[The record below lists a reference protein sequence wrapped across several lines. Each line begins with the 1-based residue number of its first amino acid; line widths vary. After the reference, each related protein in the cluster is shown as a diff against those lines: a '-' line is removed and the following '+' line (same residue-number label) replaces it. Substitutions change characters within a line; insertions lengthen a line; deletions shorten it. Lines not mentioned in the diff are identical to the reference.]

1 MISLTDSNLEVKS
14 VRWSRV
20 LVTVKENQMKK
31 RMLFLGIL
39 MVAATVLT
47 FANGQSDDGEGYTIG
62 ISNAWVGSE
71 WRTQMVDD
79 VKAAAQPYIEQGL
92 IKEIL
97 VQSFD
102 VSTEGQIDQIRN
114 LISSGADLILI
125 NPADATALTPV
136 IAEDKSQ
143 GVIVIGTDTE
153 LSSPDAI
160 NVAIDQKEWAAISA
174 RWLVEKMGG
183 EGNVVCINGV
193 AGHPANTARVAG
205 YTDVF
210 KSNPGIKVLNEV
222 NADWDNAK
230 GQAAMADMLA
240 TYPDIEGV
248 WVQDGM
254 AAGAL
259 RAIQAAGR
267 NEIFSTGEARVDFL
281 KMWKREGLDMIAVAN
296 PPGAMTSAFF
306 VGMQMLAGKD
316 FKEGVFEGPYGN
328 TIYIPVPTVV
338 TNLNFDTI
346 FNAYKDY
353 PDYYSVDGHL
363 TETQA
368 STYFK

>member
-1 MISLTDSNLEVKS
+1 
-14 VRWSRV
+14 
-20 LVTVKENQMKK
+20 MKK
-31 RMLFLGIL
+31 SALIL
-39 MVAATVLT
+39 ALLT
-47 FANGQSDDGEGYTIG
+47 MTAMMAFANGGSEDGDGYTIG

-79 VKAAAQPYIEQGL
+79 VKAAAQPYIDQGL

-114 LISSGADLILI
+114 LVSSGADLILV
-125 NPADATALTPV
+125 NPADATALNPV
-136 IAEDKSQ
+136 IAEAKAQ

-183 EGNVVCINGV
+183 SGNVVCINGF

-205 YTDVF
+205 YTEVF
-210 KSNPGIKVLNEV
+210 DSNPGITILNEV

-240 TYPDIEGV
+240 TYPNINGV

-267 NEIFSTGEARVDFL
+267 DDIFSTGEARVDFL
-281 KMWKREGLDMIAVAN
+281 KMWKKQNLDMIGVAN

-306 VGMQMLAGKD
+306 VGMQMLAGKE
-316 FKEGVFEGPYGN
+316 FKDGIFEGPYGN
-328 TIYIPVPTVV
+328 TIYVPVPSVV
-338 TNLNFDTI
+338 TNINFDTVY
-346 FNAYKDY
+346 NAYKDY

-363 TETQA
+363 TEAQA
-368 STYFK
+368 AAYFK

>member
-1 MISLTDSNLEVKS
+1 
-14 VRWSRV
+14 
-20 LVTVKENQMKK
+20 MKK
-31 RMLFLGIL
+31 SMLLLCVMMLIGSFS
-39 MVAATVLT
+39 A
-47 FANGQSDDGEGYTIG
+47 FAGGQEEGGDGYTIG

-79 VKAAAQPYIEQGL
+79 VKAAAKPYIDQGL
-92 IKEIL
+92 IKKII

-136 IAEDKSQ
+136 IAEAKSQ

-153 LSSPDAI
+153 LSSPDAV
-160 NVAIDQKEWAAISA
+160 NVAINQKEWAAISA
-174 RWLVEKMGG
+174 RWLVEKLGKK
-183 EGNVVCINGV
+183 GNVVCINGY

-205 YTDVF
+205 YTEVF
-210 KSNPGIKVLNEV
+210 NSYPDIKILNEV

-240 TYPDIEGV
+240 TYPNINGV

-254 AAGAL
+254 AAGAF

-267 NEIFSTGEARVDFL
+267 DDIFSTGEARVDFL
-281 KMWKREGLDMIAVAN
+281 KMWKTEGLDMIGVAN

-306 VGMQMLAGKD
+306 VGMQMLAGKE
-316 FKEGVFEGPYGN
+316 FKDGIFEGPYGN
-328 TIYIPVPTVV
+328 TIYVPVPTVV
-338 TNLNFDTI
+338 TNINFDTVY
-346 FNAYKDY
+346 NAYKDY
-353 PDYYSVDGHL
+353 PDYFAVDGHL
-363 TETQA
+363 TEAQA
-368 STYFK
+368 SAYFK

>member
-1 MISLTDSNLEVKS
+1 
-14 VRWSRV
+14 
-20 LVTVKENQMKK
+20 MKK
-31 RMLFLGIL
+31 RVLFLSVL
-39 MVAATVLT
+39 VLT
-47 FANGQSDDGEGYTIG
+47 ASVLAFANGQSDSGDGYTIG

-71 WRTQMVDD
+71 WRTQMVDN

-114 LISSGADLILI
+114 LISSGADLILV
-125 NPADATALTPV
+125 NPADAAALTPV
-136 IAEDKSQ
+136 IAEAKGQ

-153 LSSPDAI
+153 LSSPDAV

-183 EGNVVCINGV
+183 KGNVVCINGF

-205 YTDVF
+205 YTEVF
-210 KSNPGIKVLNEV
+210 NANPGITILNEV

-240 TYPDIEGV
+240 TYPDINGV

-254 AAGAL
+254 AAGAF

-267 NEIFSTGEARVDFL
+267 DDIYSTGEARVDFL
-281 KMWKREGLDMIAVAN
+281 KMWKKEGLDMIGVAN

-306 VGMQMLAGKD
+306 VGMQMLVGKE
-316 FKEGVFEGPYGN
+316 FKEGIFEGPYAN
-328 TIYIPVPTVV
+328 TIYVPVPSVV
-338 TNLNFDTI
+338 TNLNFDTVY
-346 FNAYKDY
+346 NAYKDY
-353 PDYYSVDGHL
+353 PDYYSVDGYL
-363 TETQA
+363 TEAQA
-368 STYFK
+368 AAYFK

>member
-1 MISLTDSNLEVKS
+1 M
-14 VRWSRV
+14 RRAV
-20 LVTVKENQMKK
+20 L
-31 RMLFLGIL
+31 MLWASALVPGSA
-39 MVAATVLT
+39 V
-47 FANGQSDDGEGYTIG
+47 FANGQTEAGDGFTIG

-71 WRTQMVDD
+71 WRTQMVND
-79 VKAAAQPYIEQGL
+79 VETAAEPYIAQGL
-92 IKEIL
+92 IKEIV

-114 LISSGADLILI
+114 LAALGADLILV
-125 NPADATALTPV
+125 NPADASALNPV
-136 IAEDKSQ
+136 IAEVSSQ

-153 LSSPDAI
+153 LSSPDAV

-183 EGNVVCINGV
+183 TGNVVCINGF
-193 AGHPANTARVAG
+193 AGHPANTARVKG
-205 YTDVF
+205 YTEVF
-210 KSNPGIKVLNEV
+210 ASHAGITVLNEV

-240 TYPDIEGV
+240 AYPEINGV

-259 RAIQAAGR
+259 RAIRAAGR
-267 NEIFSTGEARVDFL
+267 DDIYSTGEARVGFL
-281 KMWKREGLDMIAVAN
+281 SMWKQQGLDMIGVAN

-306 VGMQMLAGKD
+306 VGMHMLAGKE
-316 FKEGVFEGPYGN
+316 FKDDVFEGPYGN
-328 TIYIPVPTVV
+328 TIYVPIPTVV
-338 TNLNFDTI
+338 TNINFDTVY
-346 FNAYKDY
+346 NAYKDY

-363 TETQA
+363 TEAQA
-368 STYFK
+368 ASYFK

>member
-1 MISLTDSNLEVKS
+1 
-14 VRWSRV
+14 
-20 LVTVKENQMKK
+20 MKK
-31 RMLFLGIL
+31 SLLLLCVMLL
-39 MVAATVLT
+39 ATSLSV
-47 FANGQSDDGEGYTIG
+47 FAGGQEEGGDGYTIG

-92 IKEIL
+92 IKEII

-114 LISSGADLILI
+114 LISSGADLILV

-136 IAEDKSQ
+136 IAEAKSQ

-153 LSSPDAI
+153 LSSSDAV
-160 NVAIDQKEWAAISA
+160 NVAINQKEWAAISA
-174 RWLVEKMGG
+174 RWLVEKLGG
-183 EGNVVCINGV
+183 TGNVVCINGY
-193 AGHPANTARVAG
+193 AGHPANTARVEG
-205 YTDVF
+205 YTEVFNSYPDVR
-210 KSNPGIKVLNEV
+210 ILNEV

-240 TYPDIEGV
+240 TYPDINGV

-259 RAIQAAGR
+259 RAIQAAGKD
-267 NEIFSTGEARVDFL
+267 EIFSTGEARVDFL
-281 KMWKREGLDMIAVAN
+281 KMWKDENLDMIGVAN

-306 VGMQMLAGKD
+306 VGMQMLAGKE
-316 FKEGVFEGPYGN
+316 FKAGIFEGPYGN
-328 TIYIPVPTVV
+328 TIYVPVPTVV
-338 TNLNFDTI
+338 TNINFDTVY
-346 FNAYKDY
+346 NAYKDY
-353 PDYYSVDGHL
+353 PDYFAVDGHL
-363 TETQA
+363 TEAQA
-368 STYFK
+368 AAYFK

>member
-1 MISLTDSNLEVKS
+1 MKRSL
-14 VRWSRV
+14 
-20 LVTVKENQMKK
+20 
-31 RMLFLGIL
+31 LFLCVMMLITSL
-39 MVAATVLT
+39 SA
-47 FANGQSDDGEGYTIG
+47 FAGGQGEDGDGYTIG

-79 VKAAAQPYIEQGL
+79 VKAAAQPYIDQGL
-92 IKEIL
+92 IKEII

-114 LISSGADLILI
+114 LISSGADLILV

-136 IAEDKSQ
+136 IAEAKSQ

-153 LSSPDAI
+153 LSSPDAV

-174 RWLVEKMGG
+174 RWLVEKLGG
-183 EGNVVCINGV
+183 NGNVVCINGF
-193 AGHPANTARVAG
+193 AGHPANSARVKG
-205 YTDVF
+205 YTEVF
-210 KSNPGIKVLNEV
+210 NSYPDIKILNEV

-240 TYPDIEGV
+240 TYPDINGV

-254 AAGAL
+254 AAGAF

-267 NEIFSTGEARVDFL
+267 DDIFSTGEARVDFL
-281 KMWKREGLDMIAVAN
+281 KMWKEEELDMIGVAN

-306 VGMQMLAGKD
+306 VGMQMLAGKE
-316 FKEGVFEGPYGN
+316 FKDGIFEGAYGN
-328 TIYIPVPTVV
+328 TIYVPVPTVV
-338 TNLNFDTI
+338 TNINFDTVY
-346 FNAYKDY
+346 NAYKDY
-353 PDYYSVDGHL
+353 PDYFAVDGHL
-363 TETQA
+363 TEAQA
-368 STYFK
+368 AAYFK